1 MDQSAA
7 PQLLLI
13 LAASAV
19 GVALCLRLRLPP
31 ILGYCAAGVL
41 LGPAV
46 LGWVPDGPTTRF
58 LAGLGVVL
66 LMFGIG
72 LEFSLPRLLA
82 AKRLVLGLGA
92 AQMALTAP
100 VLALAAGWL
109 GVTPTSAWV
118 LGAALALSSTAIA
131 LKQLGE
137 QLELPTAHG
146 RTVVGVLLFQDLAA
160 VALLISLP
168 ILAGSPVAAPAWLSA
183 APGAAGH
190 QALRTIAALT
200 AALALLGV
208 LLVLGRRLLPPLL
221 RWVAGTRS
229 LELFMLLS
237 LVLAFAAAGAAGLAG
252 LAPTL
257 GAFTAGL
264 LLGETSFRHQ
274 VEEDLRPFRDLMLG
288 VFFVSLGLQLDPAGL
303 KAAPGLVLATLA
315 GAVLV
320 KAAIMA
326 GLLRALG
333 QGAEDAWRTALSLA
347 HGSELGLLLV
357 ASALG
362 LGLLGPELAQPV
374 LGGLILSMP
383 AGALLLRYNA
393 TLAHLLTQGPRQAR
407 HADALEA
414 RIDAASNGLADHV
427 IVCGYGRIGQ
437 NLLEILGQEGVP
449 ALALD
454 LDPERVRQGA
464 AAGGLVLYGNA
475 ARPGILR
482 AAGIERARAVAVT
495 VDDAGLALRIVGH
508 LRALWPHLPV
518 LVRSVRGRNDAALIA
533 AGAEVFPEGL
543 EASLSLAGQLL
554 ILLGTPPTRVEARLN
569 AIRAADY
576 QSLRAFIHDSAETP
590 ADARDYPEQVRALV
604 ITEGGAAAGHRPR
617 DLGLPEA
624 TVVDVRR
631 GAMRL
636 PCDLPDT
643 RLRAGDV
650 LILKGTREAIEQ
662 AAARLSE
669 GG

>member
-7 PQLLLI
+7 PQLLTI
-13 LAASAV
+13 LAASAL

-41 LGPAV
+41 LGPAT

-66 LMFGIG
+66 LMFGLG
-72 LEFSLPRLLA
+72 LEFSLPRLRA
-82 AKRLVLGLGA
+82 AKRLVFGWGA
-92 AQMALTAP
+92 AQLALTAP
-100 VLALAAGWL
+100 VLALGAGWL
-109 GVTPTSAWV
+109 GVAPIPAWI

-137 QLELPTAHG
+137 QMELPTAHG

-160 VALLISLP
+160 VGLLVGLP
-168 ILAGSPVAAPAWLSA
+168 LLAGAPVAAPDWLVGTQ
-183 APGAAGH
+183 GAAGH
-190 QALRTIAALT
+190 QALRVMAALT
-200 AALALLGV
+200 LAAALLGA
-208 LLVLGRRLLPPLL
+208 LLMLGRRLLPPLL
-221 RWVAGTRS
+221 HWVAGTRS

-237 LVLAFAAAGAAGLAG
+237 LVLAFAAAGAAGLVG

-264 LLGETSFRHQ
+264 LLGETAFRHQ
-274 VEEDLRPFRDLMLG
+274 IEEDLRPFRDLMLG

-303 KAAPGLVLATLA
+303 AAAPGLVLATLVA
-315 GAVLV
+315 AVLV

-326 GLLRALG
+326 GLMRALG
-333 QGAEDAWRTALSLA
+333 QGAQDAWRTALSLA
-347 HGSELGLLLV
+347 QGSELGLLVV
-357 ASALG
+357 ANAQG
-362 LGLLGPELAQPV
+362 LGLLGPALAQPV
-374 LGGLILSMP
+374 LGGLVLSML
-383 AGALLLRYNA
+383 AGTLLLRFNA
-393 TLAHLLTQGPRQAR
+393 QLACLLTQGPRLAGET
-407 HADALEA
+407 DALEA
-414 RIDAASNGLADHV
+414 RIDAASNGFTDHV
-427 IVCGYGRIGQ
+427 ILCGYGRMGQ
-437 NLLEILGQEGVP
+437 NLLAILAQEGVT

-464 AAGGLVLYGNA
+464 ATGAVVLYGNA

-482 AAGIERARAVAVT
+482 AAGIARARAVAVT

-554 ILLGTPPTRVEARLN
+554 VLLGVAPSRIEARLN

-590 ADARDYPEQVRALV
+590 ADACDYPEQVRALA
-604 ITEGGAAAGHRPR
+604 IGEGRAAAGQRPG
-617 DLGLPEA
+617 DLGLMGA
-624 TVVDVRR
+624 TLVDVRR
-631 GAMRL
+631 GAIRL
-636 PCDLPDT
+636 PADLPDT

-650 LILKGTREAIEQ
+650 LIVKGTREAIER